1 MKKELLTDA
10 LGTLDA
16 DIIGDYLAT
25 EKKLKKRRAK
35 RRVSVVSAERSAGVR
50 RYSFLYAPS
59 FVCGLCRL
67 W

>member
-25 EKKLKKRRAK
+25 EKKEKVKQHK
-35 RRVSVVSAERSAGVR
+35 
-50 RYSFLYAPS
+50 
-59 FVCGLCRL
+59 
-67 W
+67 

>member
-25 EKKLKKRRAK
+25 EK
-35 RRVSVVSAERSAGVR
+35 VFPEV
-50 RYSFLYAPS
+50 FL
-59 FVCGLCRL
+59 CQIRMLLLRL
-67 W
+67 QL